1 MMHIVAS
8 RCILP
13 FASVSPLCNL
23 NIFRKDYHPGIMAN
37 DLSSQFGAAIQLAN
51 SGRKT
56 EALTQLRRLLI
67 QQPDNIPGLMWLSGL
82 TPDPHEGIAALE
94 KVLSL
99 NPEPSVAQRAQKG
112 LAALQAK
119 INASVENVPSTPPA
133 PVTLPATP
141 VVVTTAIETPVP
153 PVPNPIAEAR
163 AVIWP
168 FRKLNRPMGE
178 LLDSGKITLKDL
190 KWAARPTSY
199 AKDDVRHAAQVLIPI
214 LEKQETKAISTAM
227 PDQAFAEAL
236 TEARAVIWPYRHM
249 HRPMGELLDEGKIT
263 DKDLRYAAQQGHAS
277 LRLAAII
284 LLKGLSAPPPVA
296 GEAVEATAAVEM
308 SLAEAQA
315 VPWPFN
321 KNRLNQRP
329 MGQLLAEGKIAIKD
343 LRYAVDHAKD
353 DAVVEAAQVLLDQ
366 QSTEAAI
373 KAEATGE
380 LDEGMVKPVE
390 FRPTI
395 TPLGDGSLIVLGSSN
410 YLAQGKLIG
419 RLKALAGLLFSDDLL
434 NEGMRDY
441 SAFKKGE
448 RGEEEVVAELKRL
461 LDRRWKLFRNVVVPG
476 SDADIDAV
484 LVGPTGVL
492 AFEIKAYSGNFRVRG
507 SQWHYRAS
515 GGWRPVDVN
524 PIKQAAWNR
533 QRLARYLNDKHR
545 NDEIPISVMIVLG
558 REPQNIQL
566 FKPSVY
572 IVPRLGLLE
581 RSLTSYLAQ
590 PALPNHTVQ
599 VVMHTI
605 EMITAH

>member
-1 MMHIVAS
+1 
-8 RCILP
+8 
-13 FASVSPLCNL
+13 
-23 NIFRKDYHPGIMAN
+23 MAN
-37 DLSSQFGAAIQLAN
+37 DLSSQFSAAIQLAN

-99 NPEPSVAQRAQKG
+99 NPDPSIAQRAQQG
-112 LAALQAK
+112 LAALRAK
-119 INASVENVPSTPPA
+119 ANSPIENVALTPPMPAASPAA
-133 PVTLPATP
+133 PVITPAL
-141 VVVTTAIETPVP
+141 ETPTP
-153 PVPNPIAEAR
+153 APAPDPVAEAR
-163 AVIWP
+163 AVVWP

-178 LLDSGKITLKDL
+178 LLDEGKIALKDL
-190 KWAARPTSY
+190 RWAASSTSY
-199 AKDDVRHAAQVLIPI
+199 AKDDVRHAAQVLIPV
-214 LEKQETKAISTAM
+214 LEEQEAKSVPATT
-227 PDQAFAEAL
+227 PDKAFAEAVA
-236 TEARAVIWPYRHM
+236 EARAVVWPYRHM
-249 HRPMGELLDEGKIT
+249 YRPMGELLDEGKIT
-263 DKDLRYAAQQGHAS
+263 EKDLRYAAQQGHAS
-277 LRLAAII
+277 LRLAASI
-284 LLKGLSAPPPVA
+284 LLKDLSAAPPVA
-296 GEAVEATAAVEM
+296 GETVEATAAVEM

-315 VPWPFN
+315 VPWPYN
-321 KNRLNQRP
+321 KRRLNQRP
-329 MGQLLAEGKIAIKD
+329 MGQLLAEGKITLKD
-343 LRYAVDHAKD
+343 LRYAIDRASD
-353 DAVVEAAQVLLDQ
+353 DAVVEAAQVLFDQ

-373 KAEATGE
+373 RAEATGQLDSEVVKAAE
-380 LDEGMVKPVE
+380 L
-390 FRPTI
+390 RPSI
-395 TPLGDGSLIVLGSSN
+395 IPLGDGSLIVLGSSN
-410 YLAQGKLIG
+410 YLAQGKLMG

-441 SAFKKGE
+441 STFKKGE

-461 LDRRWKLFRNVVVPG
+461 LDRRWKLFRNVIVPG
-476 SDADIDAV
+476 SDADIDAI
-484 LVGPTGVL
+484 LVGPQGVL

-507 SQWHYRAS
+507 SQWHYRAG

-558 REPQNIQL
+558 REPQSIQL

-599 VVMHTI
+599 AVMHTI
-605 EMITAH
+605 EMITDK